1 MMYLLV
7 VLYLALVL
15 LRPQDYPEW
24 IERLSGPLLPAVLVL
39 AACFWL
45 PRRGKSFAE
54 PQYPLLLLFLGAMML
69 SRAANGWFGGALL
82 QWSAFAPVLLAFVLT
97 ANAVDSRARAR
108 VLMGVFVLCA
118 AVLALHGVDQARD
131 GVGWTGVGLSQSTR
145 IQYVG
150 IFSDPN
156 DLGMLFVM
164 CVPMAM
170 HLAAGGG
177 ASRRLFWTAAAGLL
191 LYGIY
196 LTNSRGTMLALVAM
210 LGVYVWFRWGLFRA
224 MAMGAVAFAVL
235 RMVPSRMQDLS
246 VGESSAFGRVE
257 AWYDGLMMFLGS
269 PLWGVGAGSYVDNQ
283 GAMTAHNSFVL
294 VLTETGL
301 IGFTLW
307 LAFVGYCFRMMLE
320 VVAHREAP
328 VAADGPTGEWDE
340 GTWSGEA
347 DEVDGEWDRDR
358 RTALALLL
366 ALTGCFCAAFFLSRS
381 YVVLLY
387 LLAALVVGF
396 YASMRGHYP
405 ALRGFALRHDLVRWA
420 ALAVALV
427 VGLYLAVKLM
437 LGIA

>member
-1 MMYLLV
+1 MMYLLIL
-7 VLYLALVL
+7 LYVMLVL

-24 IERLSGPLLPAVLVL
+24 IERLSGPLLPGVLVL
-39 AACFWL
+39 AAGFWL
-45 PRRGKSFAE
+45 LRRGKSFAE
-54 PQYPLLLLFLGAMML
+54 PQYALLLMFLGAMMF

-108 VLMGVFVLCA
+108 VLMAVFVLCA
-118 AVLALHGVDQARD
+118 AVLALHGVGQVRD
-131 GVGWTGVGLSQSTR
+131 GIGWTGVGLSQGTR

-170 HLAAGGG
+170 HLAGGG
-177 ASRRLFWTAAAGLL
+177 GQLRRLGWTAVAGLL

-196 LTNSRGTMLALVAM
+196 LTNSRGTMLALIAM
-210 LGVYVWFRWGLFRA
+210 VGVYVWFRWGLFRA
-224 MAMGAVAFAVL
+224 MLMGAIAFAAL
-235 RMVPSRMQDLS
+235 RLVPSRMQDLS

-269 PLWGVGAGSYVDNQ
+269 PLWGIGAGSYVDNQ

-294 VLTETGL
+294 VLTETGI

-320 VVAHREAP
+320 VVAHHEAP
-328 VAADGPTGEWDE
+328 VGEGGVGRE
-340 GTWSGEA
+340 EA
-347 DEVDGEWDRDR
+347 GAEWPLEVEAEWDRDR
-358 RTALALLL
+358 RTAMALLL
-366 ALTGCFCAAFFLSRS
+366 SLTGCFCAAFFLSRS

-396 YASMRGHYP
+396 YTSMRGRYP
-405 ALRGFALRHDLVRWA
+405 ALRAFALSHDLLRWA
-420 ALAVALV
+420 ALAMALV
-427 VGLYLAVKLM
+427 VALYLVVKLM
-437 LGIA
+437 LGVA